1 MESQFR
7 LSLSVKEYTNARKSS
22 AKWQPDKR
30 LIFVWPGVSI
40 RFYSRVQKSD
50 RKYVMTDN
58 FSRGNDCIW
67 RAFMKW
73 RLFLMIARLDEAA
86 IYYLKCWDQGTRT
99 VVQIWNLLR
108 NCGAVLLDIRD
119 HLYIDY
125 YNLILLLLILEG
137 AQVIGEIWV
146 WIPGTDHYNLYK
158 RNQLNQN

>member
-7 LSLSVKEYTNARKSS
+7 LSLSVKEHTNARKSS
-22 AKWQPDKR
+22 AKWQPDER

-50 RKYVMTDN
+50 RKDVMTDN
-58 FSRGNDCIW
+58 SSRGNESNFKGLHEMAIIFNDRQAW
-67 RAFMKW
+67 W
-73 RLFLMIARLDEAA
+73 GSDLLFEVLRSGDKNCRP
-86 IYYLKCWDQGTRT
+86 YLKFITELWCSM
-99 VVQIWNLLR
+99 
-108 NCGAVLLDIRD
+108 LDIRD

-137 AQVIGEIWV
+137 AHVIGEIWV
-146 WIPGTDHYNLYK
+146 WIPGTDHYKLYK

>member
-1 MESQFR
+1 MFDQGYRFDFILEFKNRIEKMWWLTTFQEEM
-7 LSLSVKEYTNARKSS
+7 K
-22 AKWQPDKR
+22 
-30 LIFVWPGVSI
+30 LIL
-40 RFYSRVQKSD
+40 
-50 RKYVMTDN
+50 
-58 FSRGNDCIW
+58 

-86 IYYLKCWDQGTRT
+86 IYYLKCWDRGTRT

-137 AQVIGEIWV
+137 AHVIGEIWV